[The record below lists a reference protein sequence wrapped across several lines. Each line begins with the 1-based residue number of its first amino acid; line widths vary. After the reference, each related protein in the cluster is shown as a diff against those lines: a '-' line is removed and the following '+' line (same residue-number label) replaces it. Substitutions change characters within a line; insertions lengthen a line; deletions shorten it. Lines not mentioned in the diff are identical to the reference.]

1 MTQFGLRD
9 LSLVSRRSL
18 RFAGTAKSPE
28 EFALS
33 RNLRRRHL
41 SIGQKATIALE
52 WADQLHLVPRSED
65 TQVHEAAIE
74 TSIRRREVSLL
85 SGYDSFK
92 AARKVS
98 SKAFAV

>member
-28 EFALS
+28 EFVLS

-41 SIGQKATIALE
+41 SIGQKAAIALE
-52 WADQLHLVPRSED
+52 WADQLQLVPRSEK
-65 TQVHEAAIE
+65 TKTTGRPRVSG
-74 TSIRRREVSLL
+74 TRWCGEVERIKFWL
-85 SGYDSFK
+85 K
-92 AARKVS
+92 
-98 SKAFAV
+98 